1 MVARAQTQRQAGG
14 KRDAQRDYKKIEKSR
29 RLLEETKE
37 RTERME
43 MRGGRSKADGELI

>member
-14 KRDAQRDYKKIEKSR
+14 KRDAQRDYKKRIEKPR

-43 MRGGRSKADGELI
+43 MSGGRSKARW